1 MRVFTVS
8 LNCPVCIN
16 FETITY
22 ISVCVFEFLYF
33 SAGYQLSNS
42 ALSAI
47 ILRYHNK
54 KGTIP
59 FDIFIQIL
67 VRVIVMFGKFGN
79 IILAFEIVT
88 TESY

>member
-1 MRVFTVS
+1 MLIALDINLS
-8 LNCPVCIN
+8 LILFP
-16 FETITY
+16 
-22 ISVCVFEFLYF
+22 
-33 SAGYQLSNS
+33 GYQLSNN

-67 VRVIVMFGKFGN
+67 VRVVVMFGK
-79 IILAFEIVT
+79 
-88 TESY
+88 SDD